1 MDIAGHVERLVWQ
14 KQGESSRGS
23 LSEVVDLQKALR
35 ALNPASSDEAEDVQP
50 IAILEGVD
58 YSRSQSIWDDV
69 CQIASS
75 SGRPA
80 SSNEQHAESHSSI
93 VTSRLFDHLHAI
105 SQGDEALYNSI
116 LSEVQSCLER
126 EGASDDQISS
136 VLAETLGF
144 DQLDLVTDLVR
155 EKKQVCKDLRSK
167 VSIKSER
174 SKYLD

>member
-1 MDIAGHVERLVWQ
+1 MDVAGHVERLVWQ

-23 LSEVVDLQKALR
+23 LSEVVDLQKALK
-35 ALNPASSDEAEDVQP
+35 AFNPASSDEAEDVQP

-58 YSRSQSIWDDV
+58 YSRSKSIWDDV

-80 SSNEQHAESHSSI
+80 SLNEQHAESHSSI
-93 VTSRLFDHLHAI
+93 VTSRLFNHLHSI

-126 EGASDDQISS
+126 EGASDDQI
-136 VLAETLGF
+136 F